1 VTSADGAVPPVG
13 NPVRRPMLGKSG
25 SLGPRLGASCNREPG
40 GEVPYRRMGITR
52 ATGNGRCQ
60 WFNCRRR
67 QARLAGLP
75 SFADVSANG
84 EVAPS
89 AVIRMI
95 AGGPPGIGDDFH
107 PDRGANARL
116 VVESAVGPFLRVSG
130 FAGPLRAI

>member
-60 WFNCRRR
+60 WFN
-67 QARLAGLP
+67 
-75 SFADVSANG
+75 F
-84 EVAPS
+84 
-89 AVIRMI
+89 

-130 FAGPLRAI
+130 FAEPLRAI